1 MRKIAFKIESLE
13 KIAHDYDKVQ
23 NPLIR
28 LEHDLHGLSA
38 FFIMPLFAFS
48 NAGVLIDFSTISA
61 NLMIVLGVFF
71 GLVLGKPIGI
81 FGFTYLLTKLKIIK
95 KPENISWFEV
105 IAVGFLGG
113 IGFTMSIFIT
123 HLAFD
128 NETIIAA
135 VKLGV
140 FAASFVAAII
150 GVFLILKAKRSD
162 KVA

>member
-1 MRKIAFKIESLE
+1 M
-13 KIAHDYDKVQ
+13 
-23 NPLIR
+23 
-28 LEHDLHGLSA
+28 
-38 FFIMPLFAFS
+38 
-48 NAGVLIDFSTISA
+48 
-61 NLMIVLGVFF
+61 
-71 GLVLGKPIGI
+71 
-81 FGFTYLLTKLKIIK
+81 KIIK